1 MADNDSSIIKPVESL
16 QNIGNLT
23 PTKRREQRKRR
34 QDLQK
39 QDKQPSEQQPDDS
52 GGEQNLTGQPT
63 EDQTRRN
70 SDGSGIDYC
79 A

>member
-16 QNIGNLT
+16 QNIGGLT

-34 QDLQK
+34 QNLQK
-39 QDKQPSEQQPDDS
+39 QKGSKQPND
-52 GGEQNLTGQPT
+52 EQNLGSEPV
-63 EDQTRRN
+63 EDQSHED
-70 SDGSGIDYC
+70 SDSTGIDYC

>member
-16 QNIGNLT
+16 QNIGGLT

-34 QDLQK
+34 QNLQK
-39 QDKQPSEQQPDDS
+39 QNKQQLEQQPEDS
-52 GGEQNLTGQPT
+52 NDEQDLGSEPV
-63 EDQTRRN
+63 EDQSHEN
-70 SDGSGIDYC
+70 SDSTGIDYC

>member
-16 QNIGNLT
+16 QNIGGLT

-34 QDLQK
+34 QNLQK
-39 QDKQPSEQQPDDS
+39 QNKQQPDDS
-52 GGEQNLTGQPT
+52 NDEQDLNSEPVEEQTGW
-63 EDQTRRN
+63 D
-70 SDGSGIDYC
+70 SDGTGIDYC